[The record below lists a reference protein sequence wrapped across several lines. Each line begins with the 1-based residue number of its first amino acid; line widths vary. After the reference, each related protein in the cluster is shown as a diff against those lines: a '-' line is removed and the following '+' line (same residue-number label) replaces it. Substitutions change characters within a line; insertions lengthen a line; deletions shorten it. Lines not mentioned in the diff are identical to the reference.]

1 MHLHK
6 VIFKL
11 IKAKWK
17 AAQPKR
23 VCECDFYSSYPGD
36 PCSSRWVKMWP
47 PLALFS
53 EKRIPASRR
62 CRHRPQLPPP
72 LDPSL
77 GSRHWWERTLTATAA
92 RTNIDTHTGKY
103 REIWHRSKE
112 WYTTLLT
119 SSFFFFFFFVDRK
132 FRQIFSWE
140 TEITGTWTENIIS
153 IYSN

>member
-47 PLALFS
+47 PLAPFS
-53 EKRIPASRR
+53 EKRISASRR

-77 GSRHWWERTLTATAA
+77 GSRHW
-92 RTNIDTHTGKY
+92 
-103 REIWHRSKE
+103 
-112 WYTTLLT
+112 
-119 SSFFFFFFFVDRK
+119 
-132 FRQIFSWE
+132 
-140 TEITGTWTENIIS
+140 
-153 IYSN
+153 